1 MPNLKEAMQSI
12 LDDLQSDMTDEL
24 EKVSLERLATIDAA
38 LLIKIK
44 QTAEDSLRNGS
55 AKGKMTMSNEEAQGE
70 DNISAFLVETRTPRA
85 IEQSNAWQKLN
96 LNHVK
101 DAHEIIASLQHLQ
114 RDGSSEDNRYTQQEA
129 MDTTGAL
136 AAVAVTAGLL
146 TATLEE
152 LNKSDKNNSA
162 VSSILGLGSGQR
174 ANPASS
180 FVKVDKSL
188 FTNEGLKKR
197 NDAVVGVLYE
207 AGLPFVSSADGRRFA
222 TQVEL
227 SDHLDA
233 LFKKGYVESIRI
245 VPFHFIVHTSNL
257 FFIFFW

>member
-12 LDDLQSDMTDEL
+12 LDDLQSDVTDEL
-24 EKVSLERLATIDAA
+24 EKVSLERLAMIDAA

-55 AKGKMTMSNEEAQGE
+55 ASGSTSRSNQQSQGG
-70 DNISAFLVETRTPRA
+70 DDISSFLVETRTPQA
-85 IEQSNAWQKLN
+85 IEQSNGWQKLN

-101 DAHEIIASLQHLQ
+101 DAHDIIASLQHLL
-114 RDGSSEDNRYTQQEA
+114 RDGSSAEKRYTQQEA
-129 MDTTGAL
+129 IDTTGAL
-136 AAVAVTAGLL
+136 AAAAVTAGLL
-146 TATLEE
+146 TLAVEE
-152 LNKSDKNNSA
+152 LNKGYKNNSA

-174 ANPASS
+174 SNHASV

-197 NDAVVGVLYE
+197 NDAVVGVLYD

-233 LFKKGYVESIRI
+233 LFKKQYVEWIAIAS
-245 VPFHFIVHTSNL
+245 
-257 FFIFFW
+257 